1 MIFSKNAIFPYPVLK
16 NELDDYTENIFNL
29 EVDLKDNTN
38 EFIFEITYEIG
49 SDYIKNLI
57 DTKKAALFLVIRA
70 KDNKFFRVE
79 NNSKVSIPKNRI
91 SLDNRTS
98 IQLIIRAEEQIDFQ
112 DNNDLTDFYTG
123 IKTKISIDKHC
134 LLGLSNVVIFDGS
147 MRKPFDIFEKR
158 ISSDLNSDI
167 KIEVGSETI
176 IIEYKHED
184 YQFVTSPN
192 SSILNYPYIYMGM
205 QKALMKMIKEKSD
218 DGESLDFNDMEMP
231 EEPLYAKLYNLLKSK
246 GIDGVDINNIDEVI
260 YKSSDRILEKF
271 SNVQNKSKPLYG
283 LIPFE

>member
-1 MIFSKNAIFPYPVLK
+1 MTNTNAIFPYPVLK

-91 SLDNRTS
+91 SLDKRTS

-271 SNVQNKSKPLYG
+271 SNVIKG
-283 LIPFE
+283 LNENGN

>member
-98 IQLIIRAEEQIDFQ
+98 IQLIIRAEEQIDFH
-112 DNNDLTDFYTG
+112 DNNDLTDFYRG
-123 IKTKISIDKHC
+123 IKAKISIDKHC
-134 LLGLSNVVIFDGS
+134 LLGLSNIVIFDGS

-271 SNVQNKSKPLYG
+271 SNVIKG
-283 LIPFE
+283 LNENGN

>member
-98 IQLIIRAEEQIDFQ
+98 IQ
-112 DNNDLTDFYTG
+112 
-123 IKTKISIDKHC
+123 
-134 LLGLSNVVIFDGS
+134 
-147 MRKPFDIFEKR
+147 
-158 ISSDLNSDI
+158 
-167 KIEVGSETI
+167 
-176 IIEYKHED
+176 
-184 YQFVTSPN
+184 
-192 SSILNYPYIYMGM
+192 
-205 QKALMKMIKEKSD
+205 
-218 DGESLDFNDMEMP
+218 
-231 EEPLYAKLYNLLKSK
+231 
-246 GIDGVDINNIDEVI
+246 
-260 YKSSDRILEKF
+260 
-271 SNVQNKSKPLYG
+271 
-283 LIPFE
+283 

>member
-158 ISSDLNSDI
+158 VSSELSSDIN
-167 KIEVGSETI
+167 IEVGNETI
-176 IIEYKHED
+176 IITYKHED

-205 QKALMKMIKEKSD
+205 QKAIMKMIKEKSD
-218 DGESLDFNDMEMP
+218 DGESLDFTEMEMP

-271 SNVQNKSKPLYG
+271 SNVIKG
-283 LIPFE
+283 LNENGN

>member
-91 SLDNRTS
+91 SLDKRTS

-271 SNVQNKSKPLYG
+271 SNVIKG
-283 LIPFE
+283 LNENGN

>member
-260 YKSSDRILEKF
+260 YKSSDRILETF
-271 SNVQNKSKPLYG
+271 SNVIKG
-283 LIPFE
+283 LNENGN

>member
-91 SLDNRTS
+91 SLDKRTS
-98 IQLIIRAEEQIDFQ
+98 IQLIIRAEEQIDFH

-218 DGESLDFNDMEMP
+218 DGESLDFTDMEMP

-246 GIDGVDINNIDEVI
+246 GIDGVDIKNIDEVI

-271 SNVQNKSKPLYG
+271 SNVIKG
-283 LIPFE
+283 LNENGN

>member
-271 SNVQNKSKPLYG
+271 SNVIKG
-283 LIPFE
+283 LNENGN

>member
-1 MIFSKNAIFPYPVLK
+1 MF
-16 NELDDYTENIFNL
+16 
-29 EVDLKDNTN
+29 
-38 EFIFEITYEIG
+38 
-49 SDYIKNLI
+49 
-57 DTKKAALFLVIRA
+57 RA

-98 IQLIIRAEEQIDFQ
+98 IQLIIRAEEQIDFH

-123 IKTKISIDKHC
+123 IKAKISIDKHC

-158 ISSDLNSDI
+158 ISSGLNSDI

-205 QKALMKMIKEKSD
+205 QKALMNMITEKSE
-218 DGESLDFNDMEMP
+218 DGESLDFTDMEMP

-246 GIDGVDINNIDEVI
+246 GIDGVDIKNIDEVI

-271 SNVQNKSKPLYG
+271 SNVIKG
-283 LIPFE
+283 LNENGN

>member
-91 SLDNRTS
+91 SLDKRTS
-98 IQLIIRAEEQIDFQ
+98 IQLIIRAEEQIYFH
-112 DNNDLTDFYTG
+112 DNNDLTGFYTG
-123 IKTKISIDKHC
+123 IKSKISIDKHC

-218 DGESLDFNDMEMP
+218 DGESLDFTDMEMP

-246 GIDGVDINNIDEVI
+246 GIDGVDIKNIDEVI

-271 SNVQNKSKPLYG
+271 SNVIKG
-283 LIPFE
+283 LNENGN

>member
-112 DNNDLTDFYTG
+112 DNNDLTGFYTG
-123 IKTKISIDKHC
+123 IKSKISIDKHC

-205 QKALMKMIKEKSD
+205 QKALMNMITEKSE
-218 DGESLDFNDMEMP
+218 DGESLDFTDMEMP

-246 GIDGVDINNIDEVI
+246 GIDGVDIKNIDEVI

-271 SNVQNKSKPLYG
+271 SNVIKG
-283 LIPFE
+283 LNENGN

>member
-205 QKALMKMIKEKSD
+205 QKALMNMITEKSED
-218 DGESLDFNDMEMP
+218 RESLDFTDMEMP

-246 GIDGVDINNIDEVI
+246 GIDGVDIKNIDEVI

-271 SNVQNKSKPLYG
+271 SNVIKG
-283 LIPFE
+283 LNENGN

>member
-260 YKSSDRILEKF
+260 YKSSDRILDR
-271 SNVQNKSKPLYG
+271 KSVV
-283 LIPFE
+283 

>member
-205 QKALMKMIKEKSD
+205 QKALMNMITEKSE
-218 DGESLDFNDMEMP
+218 DGESLDFTDMEMP

-246 GIDGVDINNIDEVI
+246 GIDGVDIKNIDEVI

-271 SNVQNKSKPLYG
+271 SNVIKG
-283 LIPFE
+283 LNENGN

>member
-218 DGESLDFNDMEMP
+218 DGESLDFTDMEMP

-271 SNVQNKSKPLYG
+271 SNVIKG
-283 LIPFE
+283 LNENGN

>member
-91 SLDNRTS
+91 SLDKRTS
-98 IQLIIRAEEQIDFQ
+98 IQLIIRAEEQIDFH

-123 IKTKISIDKHC
+123 IKSKISIDKHC
-134 LLGLSNVVIFDGS
+134 LLGLSNIVIFDGS

-271 SNVQNKSKPLYG
+271 SNVIKG
-283 LIPFE
+283 LNENGN

>member
-205 QKALMKMIKEKSD
+205 QKALMKMIKEKSE

-271 SNVQNKSKPLYG
+271 SNVIKG
-283 LIPFE
+283 LNENGN

>member
-246 GIDGVDINNIDEVI
+246 GIDGVDIKNIDEVI

-271 SNVQNKSKPLYG
+271 SNVIKG
-283 LIPFE
+283 LNENGN

>member
-246 GIDGVDINNIDEVI
+246 GIDGVDIKNIDEVI

-271 SNVQNKSKPLYG
+271 SNIIKG
-283 LIPFE
+283 LNENGN

>member
-98 IQLIIRAEEQIDFQ
+98 IQLIIRAEEQIYFH
-112 DNNDLTDFYTG
+112 DNNDLTDFYMG
-123 IKTKISIDKHC
+123 IKSKISIDKHC

-218 DGESLDFNDMEMP
+218 DGESLDFTDMEMP

-271 SNVQNKSKPLYG
+271 SNVIKG
-283 LIPFE
+283 LNENGN

>member
-91 SLDNRTS
+91 SLDKRTS
-98 IQLIIRAEEQIDFQ
+98 IQLIIRAEEQIYFH
-112 DNNDLTDFYTG
+112 DNNDLTGFYTG
-123 IKTKISIDKHC
+123 IKSKISIDKHC

-246 GIDGVDINNIDEVI
+246 GIDGVDIKNIDEVI

-271 SNVQNKSKPLYG
+271 SNVIKG
-283 LIPFE
+283 LNENGN

>member
-57 DTKKAALFLVIRA
+57 DTNKAALFLVIRA

-218 DGESLDFNDMEMP
+218 DGESLDFTDMEMP

-271 SNVQNKSKPLYG
+271 SNVIKG
-283 LIPFE
+283 LNENGN

>member
-218 DGESLDFNDMEMP
+218 DGESLDFTDMEMP

-246 GIDGVDINNIDEVI
+246 GIDGVDIKNIDEVI

-271 SNVQNKSKPLYG
+271 SNVIKG
-283 LIPFE
+283 LNENGN

>member
-98 IQLIIRAEEQIDFQ
+98 IQLIIRAEEQIDFH
-112 DNNDLTDFYTG
+112 DNNDLTGFYMG
-123 IKTKISIDKHC
+123 IKSKISIDKHC

-218 DGESLDFNDMEMP
+218 DGESLDFTDMEMP

-271 SNVQNKSKPLYG
+271 SNVIKG
-283 LIPFE
+283 LNENGN

>member
-79 NNSKVSIPKNRI
+79 NNSKVSIPKNRT

-218 DGESLDFNDMEMP
+218 DGESLDFTDMEMP

-271 SNVQNKSKPLYG
+271 SNVIKG
-283 LIPFE
+283 LNENGN

>member
-98 IQLIIRAEEQIDFQ
+98 IQLIIRAEEQIDFH

-134 LLGLSNVVIFDGS
+134 LLGLSNIVIFDGS

-271 SNVQNKSKPLYG
+271 SNVIKG
-283 LIPFE
+283 LNENGN

>member
-1 MIFSKNAIFPYPVLK
+1 MTNTNAIFPYPVLK

-205 QKALMKMIKEKSD
+205 QKALMNMITEKSE
-218 DGESLDFNDMEMP
+218 DGESLDFTDMEMP

-271 SNVQNKSKPLYG
+271 SNVIKG
-283 LIPFE
+283 LNENGN

>member
-98 IQLIIRAEEQIDFQ
+98 IQLIIRAEEQIDFH

-205 QKALMKMIKEKSD
+205 QKALMNMITEKSE
-218 DGESLDFNDMEMP
+218 DGESLDFTDMEMP

-246 GIDGVDINNIDEVI
+246 GIDGVDIKNIDEVI

-271 SNVQNKSKPLYG
+271 SNVIKG
-283 LIPFE
+283 LNENGN

>member
-57 DTKKAALFLVIRA
+57 YTKKAALFLVIRA

-271 SNVQNKSKPLYG
+271 SNVIKG
-283 LIPFE
+283 LNENGN

>member
-98 IQLIIRAEEQIDFQ
+98 IQLIIRAEEQIDFH

-205 QKALMKMIKEKSD
+205 QKALMNMITEKSE
-218 DGESLDFNDMEMP
+218 DGESLDFTDMEMP

-271 SNVQNKSKPLYG
+271 SNVIKG
-283 LIPFE
+283 LNENGN

>member
-1 MIFSKNAIFPYPVLK
+1 MTNTNAIFPYPVLK

-57 DTKKAALFLVIRA
+57 YTKKAALFLVIRA

-271 SNVQNKSKPLYG
+271 SNVIKG
-283 LIPFE
+283 LNENGN

>member
-205 QKALMKMIKEKSD
+205 QKALMNMITEKSE
-218 DGESLDFNDMEMP
+218 DGESLDFTDMEMP

-271 SNVQNKSKPLYG
+271 SNVIKG
-283 LIPFE
+283 LNENGN

>member
-91 SLDNRTS
+91 SLDKRTS

-205 QKALMKMIKEKSD
+205 QKALMNMITEKSE
-218 DGESLDFNDMEMP
+218 DGESLDFTDMEMP

-271 SNVQNKSKPLYG
+271 SNVIKG
-283 LIPFE
+283 LNENGN

>member
-246 GIDGVDINNIDEVI
+246 GIDRVDINNIDEVI

-271 SNVQNKSKPLYG
+271 SNVIKG
-283 LIPFE
+283 LNENGN

>member
-57 DTKKAALFLVIRA
+57 DTNKAALFLVIRA

-271 SNVQNKSKPLYG
+271 SNVIKG
-283 LIPFE
+283 LNENGN

>member
-91 SLDNRTS
+91 SLDKRTS

-205 QKALMKMIKEKSD
+205 QKALMNMITEKSE
-218 DGESLDFNDMEMP
+218 DGESLDFTDMEMP

-246 GIDGVDINNIDEVI
+246 GIDGVDIKNIDEVI

-271 SNVQNKSKPLYG
+271 SNVIKG
-283 LIPFE
+283 LNENGN